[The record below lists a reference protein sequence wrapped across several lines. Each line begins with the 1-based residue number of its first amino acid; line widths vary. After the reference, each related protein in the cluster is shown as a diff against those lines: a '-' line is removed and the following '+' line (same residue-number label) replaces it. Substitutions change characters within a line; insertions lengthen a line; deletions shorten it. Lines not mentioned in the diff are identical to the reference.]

1 MDEAGLFGAGE
12 ITIEG
17 TLPRAT
23 LLPPD
28 VTPKCLISSKL
39 ENDSRETRKRQC
51 QVRKFRQEI
60 IHRESRNGIAAIQR
74 AHPDSTTGAPN
85 SSSARRTRVARS
97 CRSGDRRSGCP
108 GFELWWWYPDAPIQR
123 GRDFELTNRLRG
135 EKLTPVR
142 RFAGFVVSLMTIR
155 ARLLA

>member
-97 CRSGDRRSGCP
+97 CRSGDRRSDCP
-108 GFELWWWYPDAPIQR
+108 AFAAVVVVSRCARWNQARRLTTWPDA
-123 GRDFELTNRLRG
+123 
-135 EKLTPVR
+135 VR
-142 RFAGFVVSLMTIR
+142 AEVSTSWNG
-155 ARLLA
+155 